1 MKNGFRACI
10 PRDASSRRRIWKPL
24 CVFASRLSSTA
35 PVTPSSLSGPVV
47 GELHLGAELVGERD
61 QGEVLCVQM
70 LLDLERVVED
80 GVCVF
85 VGLLSAFVGGGRL
98 DVLADDDDR
107 QEDELQE
114 RLGD

>member
-1 MKNGFRACI
+1 MIYHASWRR
-10 PRDASSRRRIWKPL
+10 PRSTIRSRGCAGWQGPRLDEERRLGPASAEMQARDDESGSLL

-61 QGEVLCVQM
+61 QREVLCVQM

-80 GVCVF
+80 GVCV
-85 VGLLSAFVGGGRL
+85 
-98 DVLADDDDR
+98 
-107 QEDELQE
+107 
-114 RLGD
+114 